1 MFGRTFNPLSL
12 KDVTGLSRNN
22 CRKPRPGTW
31 LQRAK
36 KAAGCL
42 RRSHSSHAGSPCMVT
57 TLMMDDISRESLLP
71 EPPQRSLSENL
82 PNLTCAVRLSRKE
95 VPPFETREPRRS
107 LPFCENHPAQC
118 LPYSQ
123 ECFQPLDKDAT
134 VPRRH
139 AANQYLV
146 ALTPLL
152 NSCCGLRTLTSTSHP
167 DTFGHTRLQATVVHV
182 HNCISFLAESTH

>member
-42 RRSHSSHAGSPCMVT
+42 RRSHSSHAGSPCMVA

-82 PNLTCAVRLSRKE
+82 PNLTCAVRLSRKKSLRLRRGSLD
-95 VPPFETREPRRS
+95 VP
-107 LPFCENHPAQC
+107 C
-118 LPYSQ
+118 LSVRTIRLSVYH
-123 ECFQPLDKDAT
+123 T
-134 VPRRH
+134 VKNAPSPWTKTLQRH
-139 AANQYLV
+139 DVMQLINM
-146 ALTPLL
+146 
-152 NSCCGLRTLTSTSHP
+152 
-167 DTFGHTRLQATVVHV
+167 
-182 HNCISFLAESTH
+182 